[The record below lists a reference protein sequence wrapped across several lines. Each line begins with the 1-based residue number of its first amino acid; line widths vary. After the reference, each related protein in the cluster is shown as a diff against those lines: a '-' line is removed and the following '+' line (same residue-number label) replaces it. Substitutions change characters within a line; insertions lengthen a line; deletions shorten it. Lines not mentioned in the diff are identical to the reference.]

1 MRRSREDK
9 VSVGFVDDEGN
20 IVSLGKIG
28 KSSNETRRVYST
40 GLGIRIQD
48 LLGKKRRYDVKND
61 PQGYSESRARSLLF

>member
-28 KSSNETRRVYST
+28 KSSNETRGVYST
-40 GLGIRIQD
+40 GLGNKNSRSARE
-48 LLGKKRRYDVKND
+48 KKKI
-61 PQGYSESRARSLLF
+61 